1 MIKTH
6 AHHVDEGYFL
16 LDFFTLTDVGMAFI
30 CLRRIFIWADG
41 SCTT

>member
-30 CLRRIFIWADG
+30 CPRTTSIWEDG
-41 SCTT
+41 SCAS